1 MGYKVKEVRAAAN
14 GRWPDIL
21 AAFGVDRKAL
31 RDEHGPC
38 PACGG
43 NDRFR
48 FDDKNGDGDWYC
60 NQCGGPNGDGGAGD
74 GFMLLQ
80 RVCSLELGDAIN
92 EVGKFLYLP
101 DPENDNRPRAQT
113 MPRNEKPA
121 GASDAWVPM
130 IPVPAD
136 APPLVSGGVA
146 MVWNPKKEG
155 AEGYS
160 GSKLRPAHVA
170 EVRNIE
176 GDLFGYVLRCEF
188 KPGEKI
194 TPQVTY
200 CAHRETGE
208 LRWCMIGIPPKRPLV
223 GSELL
228 ADVADGGSVMV
239 VEGEKKREAALRLVG
254 GRMPVVSWIGGAKAV
269 GLTDW
274 TGLRGLKV
282 IGWPDADPE
291 GIAAMNGTSID
302 GNPDRDGVFQ
312 AVIAAGAAG
321 FRWVAPPAEHL
332 EAADGW
338 DLDDAEAEGWD
349 WGRLAA
355 YIRDN
360 IREAAPVDRQTPK
373 AAAPEGKPTPAPIAA
388 PAPAGAV
395 AGPVPA
401 ANDNEPDDPN
411 EEPEVGGGIASF
423 VRPMGHNGGS
433 FYYWSAGLG
442 QIVEMA
448 PGKHTKS
455 GLMALAGADIWRAF
469 FPKPK
474 STEFDT
480 DAAADWMME
489 SCRLLG
495 VYDPRKVRGR
505 GAWIDDER
513 SILHLGDRLIV
524 DGRPTDLPKLRS
536 VYAYQAN
543 YRLRGP
549 ADTPITRAEIRQL
562 EDLANR
568 IRWDVPASAYLLLG
582 WVTLAPICGALKQ
595 RPSIWITGAS
605 GSGKTTVL
613 QKFLIP
619 LLGDLLHYF
628 QGAGTTEPGI
638 RQELAGD
645 AIPVVVDEFEQ
656 NDKRHQERVQAILE
670 LARGSYSDDGA
681 KTAKGSS
688 GGTANLYTVRS
699 MFAFSSINVGIKEKA
714 DTNRI
719 AVLSVRNPEEPE
731 TDADRE
737 RLAADWE
744 NFAAALDFITPELGR
759 RILARTVSRLPMIRE
774 NVRVFVRAAAG
785 ILDSQ
790 RLADT
795 YGVMMGGAWSLL
807 HDAAATPQSAK
818 AMLKALDWSVYTESA
833 AENEAES
840 VLSAMLQHVVLC
852 DGADTRASLSL
863 GELVKISATGHGFAG
878 IYREDADAMLARYG
892 LRVRAGRLFV
902 ANNSRLLARALTDT
916 PYSIN
921 WKNYL
926 RRIKGARSEG
936 AIQFSTALTQRATS
950 VPLDPI
956 VPPED
961 LFE

>member
-21 AAFGVDRKAL
+21 AAFGVDRHAL

-48 FDDKNGDGDWYC
+48 FDDKNGDGEWYC
-60 NQCGGPNGDGGAGD
+60 NQCGGDGGGGAGD

-80 RVCSLELGDAIN
+80 RVCSLDLGDAIN

-121 GASDAWVPM
+121 APESAWSPVL
-130 IPVPAD
+130 PVPAE
-136 APPLVSGGVA
+136 APALMAGKYA
-146 MVWNPKKEG
+146 TVWNPKKEG
-155 AEGYS
+155 TEGYN
-160 GSKLRPAHVA
+160 GSKLRPVHVA
-170 EVRNIE
+170 EVRNVD

-188 KPGEKI
+188 GPDEKI

-200 CAHRETGE
+200 CVNRTTGDM
-208 LRWCMIGIPPKRPLV
+208 RWCMMGIPPKRPLI
-223 GSELL
+223 GSEQL
-228 ADVADGGSVMV
+228 AGIAPGSSVMV
-239 VEGEKKREAALRLVG
+239 VEGEKTRSAALDLVG
-254 GRMPVVSWIGGAKAV
+254 GRMPVLSWIGGTKAV
-269 GLTDW
+269 GLSDW
-274 TGLRGLKV
+274 SALDGLKV
-282 IGWPDADPE
+282 IAWPDADPQ
-291 GIAAMNGTSID
+291 GIAAINGTTID
-302 GNPDRDGVFQ
+302 GKPDRDGVYQ
-312 AVIAAGAAG
+312 AATAAGAAG
-321 FRWVAPPAEHL
+321 FRWVCPPADHL
-332 EAADGW
+332 EAEDGW
-338 DLDDAEAEGWD
+338 DLADAAAEGWD
-349 WGRLAA
+349 WPKLSAF
-355 YIRDN
+355 IRDN
-360 IREAAPVDRQTPK
+360 IREAAPVDRHTPK
-373 AAAPEGKPTPAPIAA
+373 AADAEGKPAPAPIAA
-388 PAPAGAV
+388 PALSGAE
-395 AGPVPA
+395 AGPAHA
-401 ANDNEPDDPN
+401 ANDNSDDAD
-411 EEPEVGGGIASF
+411 ESADAGGGIGSF
-423 VRPMGHNGGS
+423 VRPMGHNCGS

-442 QIVEMA
+442 QIVEMP

-455 GLMALAGADIWRAF
+455 GLMALAGADVWRAF

-474 STEFDT
+474 SPDFDV
-480 DAAADWMME
+480 DGAADWMME

-505 GAWIDDER
+505 GAWIDDGR

-524 DGRPTDLPKLRS
+524 DGRPTKLPKLRS

-549 ADTPITRAEIRQL
+549 SEDTITRAEINQL

-595 RPSIWITGAS
+595 RPSIWVTGAS

-719 AVLSVRNPEEPE
+719 AVLSVRNPEEPD

-759 RILARTVSRLPMIRE
+759 KILARTVSRLPMVVE

-840 VLSAMLQHVVLC
+840 VLSAMLQHIVLC
-852 DGADTRASLSL
+852 DGADNRASLAL
-863 GELVKISATGHGFAG
+863 GELVKISVTGHGYAG

-892 LRVRAGRLFV
+892 LRVRGGRLFI
-902 ANNSRLLARALTDT
+902 ANNSRLLARALADT
-916 PYSIN
+916 PYSVN

-936 AIQFSTALTQRATS
+936 AIMFSTALTQRATS

-956 VPPED
+956 VPRED
-961 LFE
+961 LLD